1 MEKQLLNKLE
11 YTISAWPAN
20 GLPATLA
27 DRTRRI
33 YDRLAPVYGIST
45 QLFHSYAHR
54 RALEI
59 SDLHDGMQVLEV
71 ATGSGEMFRR
81 LVRVNRNGS
90 TLGVDL
96 SPNMASRTQSR
107 VQREFPESLAQCHAV
122 DARHMPFRDATF
134 DVVFCCYLLE
144 LLSGED
150 IVRTIGEFHR
160 VLRGRGQL
168 VLVLIGQNRAAFNG
182 VYRVLGKVA
191 PAFWGRQVERRVP
204 ELVEASDFRIVHD
217 AKVRQVF
224 YPSRVLVARKEP
236 E

>member
-11 YTISAWPAN
+11 YTITDWPAN
-20 GLPATLA
+20 GLQTTLA

-45 QLFHSYAHR
+45 RLFHSYAHR

-59 SDLHDGMQVLEV
+59 AEIRDGMQVLEV

-81 LVRVNRNGS
+81 LVRLNRTGS

-96 SPNMASRTQSR
+96 SPNMAWRTQNR
-107 VQREFPESLAQCHAV
+107 VQREFPDSLAQCHAV
-122 DARHMPFRDATF
+122 DARQMPFRDATF
-134 DVVFCCYLLE
+134 DAVFCCYLLE

-150 IVRTIGEFHR
+150 IQRTIGEFHR

-168 VLVLIGQNRAAFNG
+168 VLVLIGQNKVVFNRIYRAC
-182 VYRVLGKVA
+182 GKVA
-191 PAFWGRQVERRVP
+191 PAFWGRQVEERVP
-204 ELVEASDFRIVHD
+204 ELVEASDFRIERD
-217 AKVRQVF
+217 AAVRQVF
-224 YPSRVLVARKEP
+224 YPSRVLVARKELA
-236 E
+236 